1 MDFNT
6 KNKNLQP
13 IGNENLKECLNK
25 PTEKKLLMSDFIE
38 FMEDK
43 NLKLDRLKECGNFIK
58 FQSSEDKTKFILAGG
73 NFCNNRFCPFCS
85 WLKAKRTAF
94 ELLELIKVVE
104 YTEKLAFIFITLTI
118 PNVPKESLRE
128 EIENFNI
135 SFNRLWKTKEFKA
148 FNKGFIRKLEVT
160 YQPDEFVTKQNKKK
174 YPNLKIGDRLN
185 SYNTYHPHFHL
196 VVAVNKSYFK
206 SRDYM
211 NKRRLLEL
219 WQRAT
224 RNPAITQV
232 DIKPCRMDTVKQVM
246 ELATYSA
253 KQGDLYSSKE
263 VFDGFYEG
271 LFRKKLLVYNG
282 IFKEYKKKIDT
293 GEVDPAEVIELNQLL
308 EETTKE
314 FYLQWEKDNY
324 LIADERDVPEEQR
337 KKFYNL
343 KIEID

>member
-1 MDFNT
+1 MDFSI
-6 KNKNLQP
+6 KNKKLQP

-58 FQSSEDKTKFILAGG
+58 FQASEDKTKFILSGG

-104 YTEKLAFIFITLTI
+104 YKEKFAFLFITLTV

-128 EIENFNI
+128 EIEYMNK
-135 SFNRLWKTKEFKA
+135 SFKRLVESEEIDVI
-148 FNKGFIRKLEVT
+148 NKGYIRKLEVT
-160 YQPDEFVTKQNKKK
+160 YQSDKEVTKENKKK
-174 YPNLKIGDRLN
+174 YKGLPIGTKLAYD
-185 SYNTYHPHFHL
+185 TYHPHFHL
-196 VVAVNKSYFK
+196 VMAVNKSYFK
-206 SRDYM
+206 SRDYLS
-211 NKRRLLEL
+211 KKRLLEL

-224 RNPAITQV
+224 RNPNIKQV
-232 DIKPCRMDTVKQVM
+232 DIKPCRMNTVKQVM

-282 IFKEYKKKIDT
+282 IFKEYKKKIEV
-293 GEVDPAEVIELNQLL
+293 GEVDPAEVIELNQIL
-308 EETTKE
+308 EEATRE
-314 FYLQWEKDNY
+314 ICLMWEKSSY
-324 LIADERDVPEEQR
+324 LLADEREIPEGQR

-343 KIEID
+343 EIEMD

>member
-73 NFCNNRFCPFCS
+73 NFCKNRFCPFCS

-104 YTEKLAFIFITLTI
+104 YTEKLAFIFITLTV

-135 SFNRLWKTKEFKA
+135 SFNRLWKAKEFKA

-160 YQPDEFVTKQNKKK
+160 YNEERND
-174 YPNLKIGDRLN
+174 
-185 SYNTYHPHFHL
+185 YHPHFHL

-211 NKRRLLEL
+211 SKRRLLEL

-282 IFKEYKKKIDT
+282 IFKEYKKKIEV
-293 GEVDPAEVIELNQLL
+293 GEVDPAQVIELNQIL
-308 EETTKE
+308 EEATKE
-314 FYLQWEKDNY
+314 ICLMWEKSSY
-324 LIADERDVPEEQR
+324 LLADERELPEEQR

>member
-25 PTEKKLLMSDFIE
+25 PTEKKLLMSDFIG

-104 YTEKLAFIFITLTI
+104 YTEKLAFIFITLTV

-148 FNKGFIRKLEVT
+148 FNKGFIRKLEIT
-160 YQPDEFVTKQNKKK
+160 YNEERND
-174 YPNLKIGDRLN
+174 
-185 SYNTYHPHFHL
+185 YHPHFHL

-206 SRDYM
+206 SRNYM
-211 NKRRLLEL
+211 SKRRLLEL

-232 DIKPCRMDTVKQVM
+232 DIKPCRMNTIKQVM

-271 LFRKKLLVYNG
+271 LYRKKLLVYNG

-293 GEVDPAEVIELNQLL
+293 GEVDPAKVIELNQLL
-308 EETTKE
+308 EEATKE

-343 KIEID
+343 KIDID

>member
-25 PTEKKLLMSDFIE
+25 PTEKKLLMSDFIG

-104 YTEKLAFIFITLTI
+104 YTEKLAFIFITLTV

-148 FNKGFIRKLEVT
+148 FNKGFIRKLEIT
-160 YQPDEFVTKQNKKK
+160 YNEERND
-174 YPNLKIGDRLN
+174 
-185 SYNTYHPHFHL
+185 YHPHFHL

-206 SRDYM
+206 SRNYM
-211 NKRRLLEL
+211 SKRRLLEL

-232 DIKPCRMDTVKQVM
+232 DIKPCRMNTIKQVM

-271 LFRKKLLVYNG
+271 LYRKKLLVYNG

-293 GEVDPAEVIELNQLL
+293 GEVDPAQVIELNQLL
-308 EETTKE
+308 EEGTKE

-343 KIEID
+343 EIDMD

>member
-6 KNKNLQP
+6 KNKKLQP

-25 PTEKKLLMSDFIE
+25 PTEKKLLMSDFIK

-58 FQSSEDKTKFILAGG
+58 FQASEDKTKFILAGG
-73 NFCNNRFCPFCS
+73 NFCKNRFCPFCS

-118 PNVPKESLRE
+118 PNVPRESLRE
-128 EIENFNI
+128 EIENFNK
-135 SFNRLWKTKEFKA
+135 SFKRLFQTEEFKA

-160 YQPDEFVTKQNKKK
+160 YNEERND
-174 YPNLKIGDRLN
+174 
-185 SYNTYHPHFHL
+185 YHPHFHL

-211 NKRRLLEL
+211 SKRRLLEL

-232 DIKPCRMDTVKQVM
+232 DIKPCRMDTVKQIM

-293 GEVDPAEVIELNQLL
+293 GEVDPAQVIELNQLL

-324 LIADERDVPEEQR
+324 LIADERDVPEERR

>member
-1 MDFNT
+1 MNFNT
-6 KNKNLQP
+6 KNKKLQP

-25 PTEKKLLMSDFIE
+25 PTEKKILMSDFIE

-58 FQSSEDKTKFILAGG
+58 FQASEDKTKFILSGG

-104 YTEKLAFIFITLTI
+104 YTEKLAFIFITLTV

-160 YQPDEFVTKQNKKK
+160 YNEERND
-174 YPNLKIGDRLN
+174 
-185 SYNTYHPHFHL
+185 YHPHFHL
-196 VVAVNKSYFK
+196 VVAVNKSYFT

-211 NKRRLLEL
+211 SKRRLLEL

-224 RNPAITQV
+224 RNPNITQV
-232 DIKPCRMDTVKQVM
+232 DIKPCRMDTIKQVM

-293 GEVDPAEVIELNQLL
+293 GEVDPAQVIELNQLL
-308 EETTKE
+308 EEATKE
-314 FYLQWEKDNY
+314 FYLQWEKENY
-324 LIADERDVPEEQR
+324 LLVDERDIPQERR

-343 KIEID
+343 EIEID

>member
-6 KNKNLQP
+6 KNKKLQP
-13 IGNENLKECLNK
+13 IGNKNLEECLNK
-25 PTEKKLLMSDFIE
+25 PTEKKLMMSDFIE

-94 ELLELIKVVE
+94 ELLELIKIVE
-104 YTEKLAFIFITLTI
+104 YTEKLAFIFITLTV
-118 PNVPKESLRE
+118 PNVSREKLRE
-128 EIENFNI
+128 EIECFNK
-135 SFNRLWKTKEFKA
+135 SFKRLFETKEFKA
-148 FNKGFIRKLEVT
+148 FNKGFIRKLEIT
-160 YQPDEFVTKQNKKK
+160 YNEERND
-174 YPNLKIGDRLN
+174 
-185 SYNTYHPHFHL
+185 YHPHFHL
-196 VVAVNKSYFK
+196 VVAVNKSYFT

-211 NKRRLLEL
+211 SKRRLLEL

-224 RNPAITQV
+224 RNPNITQV
-232 DIKPCRMDTVKQVM
+232 DIKPCRMDTIKQVM

-282 IFKEYKKKIDT
+282 IFKEYKKKIDI
-293 GEVDPAEVIELNQLL
+293 GEVDPTQVIELNQLL

-324 LIADERDVPEEQR
+324 LIADERELPEERR

-343 KIEID
+343 KIDID

>member
-6 KNKNLQP
+6 KNKKLQP
-13 IGNENLKECLNK
+13 IGNKNLEECLNK
-25 PTEKKLLMSDFIE
+25 PTEKKLMMSDFIE

-43 NLKLDRLKECGNFIK
+43 NLRLDRLKECGNFIK

-104 YTEKLAFIFITLTI
+104 YTEKLAFIFITLTV
-118 PNVPKESLRE
+118 PNVSREKLRE
-128 EIENFNI
+128 EIECFNK
-135 SFNRLWKTKEFKA
+135 SFKRLFETKEFKA
-148 FNKGFIRKLEVT
+148 FNKGFIRKLEIT
-160 YQPDEFVTKQNKKK
+160 YNEERND
-174 YPNLKIGDRLN
+174 
-185 SYNTYHPHFHL
+185 YHPHFHL
-196 VVAVNKSYFK
+196 VVAVNKSYFT

-211 NKRRLLEL
+211 SKRRLLEL

-224 RNPAITQV
+224 RNPNITQV
-232 DIKPCRMDTVKQVM
+232 DIKPCRMDTIKQVM

-282 IFKEYKKKIDT
+282 IFKEYKKKIDI
-293 GEVDPAEVIELNQLL
+293 GEVDPTQVIELNQLL

-324 LIADERDVPEEQR
+324 LIADERELPEERR

-343 KIEID
+343 KIDID

>member
-1 MDFNT
+1 MNFNT

-13 IGNENLKECLNK
+13 IGNEDLKKSLNK
-25 PTEKKLLMSDFIE
+25 PIQKKLMMLDFIG

-104 YTEKLAFIFITLTI
+104 YKEKFAFLFITLTV
-118 PNVPKESLRE
+118 PNVPRESLRE
-128 EIENFNI
+128 EIENFNK
-135 SFNRLWKTKEFKA
+135 SFKRLFQTEEFKA
-148 FNKGFIRKLEVT
+148 FNKGFIRKLEIT
-160 YQPDEFVTKQNKKK
+160 YNEKRKD
-174 YPNLKIGDRLN
+174 
-185 SYNTYHPHFHL
+185 YHPHFHL

-206 SRDYM
+206 SRNYM
-211 NKRRLLEL
+211 SKRRLLEL
-219 WQRAT
+219 WQKAT
-224 RNPAITQV
+224 RNSNITQV
-232 DIKPCRMDTVKQVM
+232 DIKPCRMDTIKQVM

-282 IFKEYKKKIDT
+282 IFKEYKKKI
-293 GEVDPAEVIELNQLL
+293 EIREIDPAEIMELNQVL
-308 EETTKE
+308 EEATKE
-314 FYLQWEKDNY
+314 ICLIWEKSNY
-324 LIADERDVPEEQR
+324 LLVDEKDVPEEQR

-343 KIEID
+343 NIEID

>member
-6 KNKNLQP
+6 KNKKLQP

-25 PTEKKLLMSDFIE
+25 PTEKKLLMFDFIE

-85 WLKAKRTAF
+85 WLKAKRIAF

-104 YTEKLAFIFITLTI
+104 YKEKFAFLFITLTV

-148 FNKGFIRKLEVT
+148 FNKGFIRKLEIT
-160 YQPDEFVTKQNKKK
+160 YNEERND
-174 YPNLKIGDRLN
+174 
-185 SYNTYHPHFHL
+185 YHPHFHL
-196 VVAVNKSYFK
+196 VVAVNKSYFT

-211 NKRRLLEL
+211 SKRRLLEL

-224 RNPAITQV
+224 RNPNITQV

-253 KQGDLYSSKE
+253 KQGELYSSKE

-282 IFKEYKKKIDT
+282 IFKEYKKKIEV
-293 GEVDPAEVIELNQLL
+293 GEVDPAEVIELNQIL
-308 EETTKE
+308 EEATRE
-314 FYLQWEKDNY
+314 ICLMWEKSSY
-324 LIADERDVPEEQR
+324 LLADERELPEEQR

>member
-25 PTEKKLLMSDFIE
+25 PTEKKLLMSDFIG

-104 YTEKLAFIFITLTI
+104 YTEKLAFIFITLTV

-148 FNKGFIRKLEVT
+148 FNKGFIRKLEIT
-160 YQPDEFVTKQNKKK
+160 YNEERND
-174 YPNLKIGDRLN
+174 
-185 SYNTYHPHFHL
+185 YHPHFHL

-206 SRDYM
+206 SRNYM
-211 NKRRLLEL
+211 SKRRLLEL

-224 RNPAITQV
+224 RNPNITQV
-232 DIKPCRMDTVKQVM
+232 DIKPCRMNTIKQVM

-271 LFRKKLLVYNG
+271 LYRKKLLVYNG

-293 GEVDPAEVIELNQLL
+293 GEVDPAQVIELNQLL
-308 EETTKE
+308 EEATKE

-343 KIEID
+343 EIDMD

>member
-6 KNKNLQP
+6 KNKKLQP
-13 IGNENLKECLNK
+13 IGNKNLEECLNK
-25 PTEKKLLMSDFIE
+25 PTEKKLMMSDFIE

-104 YTEKLAFIFITLTI
+104 YTEKLAFIFITLTV
-118 PNVPKESLRE
+118 PNVSREKLRE
-128 EIENFNI
+128 EIECFNK
-135 SFNRLWKTKEFKA
+135 SFKRLFETKEFKA
-148 FNKGFIRKLEVT
+148 FNKGFIRKLEIT
-160 YQPDEFVTKQNKKK
+160 YNEERND
-174 YPNLKIGDRLN
+174 
-185 SYNTYHPHFHL
+185 YHPHFHL
-196 VVAVNKSYFK
+196 VVAVNKSYFT

-211 NKRRLLEL
+211 SKRRLLEL

-224 RNPAITQV
+224 RNPNITQV
-232 DIKPCRMDTVKQVM
+232 DIKPCRMDTIKQVM

-282 IFKEYKKKIDT
+282 IFKEYKKKIDI
-293 GEVDPAEVIELNQLL
+293 GEVDPTQVIELNQLL

-324 LIADERDVPEEQR
+324 LIADERELPEERQ

-343 KIEID
+343 KIDID

>member
-6 KNKNLQP
+6 KNKKLQP

-58 FQSSEDKTKFILAGG
+58 FQASEDKTKFILAGG

-104 YTEKLAFIFITLTI
+104 YTEKLAFIFITLTV

-160 YQPDEFVTKQNKKK
+160 YNEERND
-174 YPNLKIGDRLN
+174 
-185 SYNTYHPHFHL
+185 YHPHFHL
-196 VVAVNKSYFK
+196 VVAVNKSYFT

-211 NKRRLLEL
+211 SKRRLLEL

-293 GEVDPAEVIELNQLL
+293 GEVDPAQIIELNQLL
-308 EETTKE
+308 EEATKE

-324 LIADERDVPEEQR
+324 LIADERDVPEERR

>member
-13 IGNENLKECLNK
+13 IGNKNLEECLNK
-25 PTEKKLLMSDFIE
+25 PTEKKLMMSDFIK

-104 YTEKLAFIFITLTI
+104 YKEKFAFLFITLTV
-118 PNVPKESLRE
+118 PNTPRERLRE
-128 EIENFNI
+128 EIENFNK
-135 SFNRLWKTKEFKA
+135 SFKRLFQTEEFKA

-160 YQPDEFVTKQNKKK
+160 YNEERND
-174 YPNLKIGDRLN
+174 
-185 SYNTYHPHFHL
+185 YHPHFHL
-196 VVAVNKSYFK
+196 VVAVNKSYFT

-211 NKRRLLEL
+211 SKRRLLEL

-232 DIKPCRMDTVKQVM
+232 DIKPCRMDTVKQIM

-293 GEVDPAEVIELNQLL
+293 GEVNPAEVIELNQIL
-308 EETTKE
+308 EEATQE
-314 FYLQWEKDNY
+314 ICLMWEKSSY
-324 LIADERDVPEEQR
+324 LLADEREITEGER

>member
-73 NFCNNRFCPFCS
+73 NFCKNRFCPFCS

-104 YTEKLAFIFITLTI
+104 YTEKLAFIFITLTV

-135 SFNRLWKTKEFKA
+135 SFNRLWKAKEFKA

-160 YQPDEFVTKQNKKK
+160 YNEERND
-174 YPNLKIGDRLN
+174 
-185 SYNTYHPHFHL
+185 YHPHFHL

-211 NKRRLLEL
+211 SKRRLLEL

-282 IFKEYKKKIDT
+282 IFKEYKKKIEV
-293 GEVDPAEVIELNQLL
+293 GEVDPAQVIELNQIL
-308 EETTKE
+308 EEATE
-314 FYLQWEKDNY
+314 EICLMWEKSSY
-324 LIADERDVPEEQR
+324 LLADERELPEEQR

>member
-25 PTEKKLLMSDFIE
+25 PTEKKLLMSDFIG

-104 YTEKLAFIFITLTI
+104 YTEKLAFIFITLTV

-148 FNKGFIRKLEVT
+148 FNKGFIRKLEIT
-160 YQPDEFVTKQNKKK
+160 YNEERND
-174 YPNLKIGDRLN
+174 
-185 SYNTYHPHFHL
+185 YHPHFHL

-206 SRDYM
+206 SRNYM
-211 NKRRLLEL
+211 SKRRLLEL

-232 DIKPCRMDTVKQVM
+232 DIKPCRMNTIKQVM

-271 LFRKKLLVYNG
+271 LYRKKLLVYNG
-282 IFKEYKKKIDT
+282 IFKEYKKKIDI
-293 GEVDPAEVIELNQLL
+293 GEVDPTQVIELNQLL

-343 KIEID
+343 EIDMD

>member
-1 MDFNT
+1 MNFNT
-6 KNKNLQP
+6 KNKKLQP

-25 PTEKKLLMSDFIE
+25 PTEKKILMSDFIE

-58 FQSSEDKTKFILAGG
+58 FQASEDKTKFILSGG

-104 YTEKLAFIFITLTI
+104 YTEKLAFIFITLTV
-118 PNVPKESLRE
+118 PNVTRESLRE
-128 EIENFNI
+128 EIENFNK
-135 SFNRLWKTKEFKA
+135 SFKRLFQTEEFKA

-160 YQPDEFVTKQNKKK
+160 YNKKR
-174 YPNLKIGDRLN
+174 ND
-185 SYNTYHPHFHL
+185 YHPHFHL

-211 NKRRLLEL
+211 SKRRLLEL

-224 RNPAITQV
+224 RNPNITQV
-232 DIKPCRMDTVKQVM
+232 DIKPCRMDTIKQVM

-253 KQGDLYSSKE
+253 KQGELYSSKE

-282 IFKEYKKKIDT
+282 IFKEYKKKIEV
-293 GEVDPAEVIELNQLL
+293 GEVDPAQVIELNQLL
-308 EETTKE
+308 EEATKE
-314 FYLQWEKDNY
+314 FYLQWEKENY
-324 LIADERDVPEEQR
+324 LLVDERDIPQERR

-343 KIEID
+343 EIEID